1 MKIKL
6 HNIQSTIS
14 LAPLSNKDLTLGLKG
29 EYLWREN
36 ILSFLPGYIPSVSAN
51 NSLKRSSSRAQGRML
66 SILTSLDFICGIL
79 PVAHFNILR
88 EKLKFIY

>member
-6 HNIQSTIS
+6 HNKQSTIS

-36 ILSFLPGYIPSVSAN
+36 ICGVRIFYRSSPVIFHLSPLTT
-51 NSLKRSSSRAQGRML
+51 LLRSSSRAQGAHVIHFDIVGFYQL
-66 SILTSLDFICGIL
+66 LILTSL
-79 PVAHFNILR
+79 
-88 EKLKFIY
+88 EKN

>member
-14 LAPLSNKDLTLGLKG
+14 LAPLSNKDLTLGLK

-36 ILSFLPGYIPSVSAN
+36 IFSFLPGYIPSVSAN
-51 NSLKRSSSRAQGRML
+51 NSQRSSSRAQGRML
-66 SILTSLDFICGIL
+66 SILTSLDIICGIL